1 MTQASHFATTHWSVV
16 LAAAPGSPSA
26 EEALAKLCDT
36 YWYPLY
42 AYARK
47 KGHPAHEA
55 EDLTQTFF
63 TRLLEKGMLQDL
75 SPEKGRFRT
84 FMLVCMKRF
93 IVNEWRH
100 ARTQRRGGNAKTLP
114 IDFSH
119 ADERFRLEPASYA
132 TPERIYDR
140 RWALTAL
147 EEALAQLAAE
157 MKTTSKSNLFDAL
170 KPYLAMDSAAP
181 PYSEVAAK
189 LRMSEGSV
197 KVAVFRL
204 RARYAQLLRQ
214 EIAATLATPADIE
227 DEIRRLF
234 QALAT

>member
-1 MTQASHFATTHWSVV
+1 
-16 LAAAPGSPSA
+16 
-26 EEALAKLCDT
+26 
-36 YWYPLY
+36 
-42 AYARK
+42 
-47 KGHPAHEA
+47 
-55 EDLTQTFF
+55 
-63 TRLLEKGMLQDL
+63 MLQDV

-93 IVNEWRH
+93 IVNEQRH
-100 ARTQRRGGNAKTLP
+100 ACTQRRGGNAKTLS

-197 KVAVFRL
+197 KVAVFPPPPP
-204 RARYAQLLRQ
+204 RYAQLLRQ